1 MALFCG
7 EKKRKEK
14 KIERDKKAT
23 DEIFLFFKK
32 VVLWQRGVFSVC
44 RKRAGAAAWMRL
56 SLLQGPPTFRV
67 SFDVLFRSKQ
77 EGDERKRITLKPE
90 CERSDGS

>member
-1 MALFCG
+1 MRF
-7 EKKRKEK
+7 
-14 KIERDKKAT
+14 
-23 DEIFLFFKK
+23 FLFFKK

-77 EGDERKRITLKPE
+77 EGDERKRMTLKPE
-90 CERSDGS
+90 SERSDGS